1 MWPGEGRHY
10 RVRMPDE
17 GVADAPVA
25 AIPGVPAAPR
35 PSPALGIVAFVLA
48 VLVALVP
55 DVLTA
60 LVRDVSDDDMM
71 SLVGLASVASLVP
84 LVLGIVAA
92 ATRRGRYWGIAAL
105 TLALLSNYLVFA
117 YTNVMQF
124 YLGSP

>member
-1 MWPGEGRHY
+1 
-10 RVRMPDE
+10 MPDD

-25 AIPGVPAAPR
+25 TTSTVGTAAR

-48 VLVALVP
+48 VIVALVP

-60 LVRDVSDDDMM
+60 LVRDVTDSEMLD
-71 SLVGLASVASLVP
+71 LIGFASVASLVP
-84 LVLGIVAA
+84 LVLGIVAT

-124 YLGSP
+124 YLGSGELVGVP